1 LSLSGAA
8 RDQPFHHKKHASLK
22 LKCVSCHK
30 NAEQAERAG
39 FPEITQCKACHLDMS
54 TREIPSQR
62 IYELPDFV
70 FFSHASHAAAKVECT
85 ACHGNV
91 AIQET
96 ITLNQPLKMKWC
108 VDCHKQSHAAVRCN
122 TCHELGQ

>member
-1 LSLSGAA
+1 M
-8 RDQPFHHKKHASLK
+8 
-22 LKCVSCHK
+22 
-30 NAEQAERAG
+30 
-39 FPEITQCKACHLDMS
+39 T
-54 TREIPSQR
+54 TREIPSQQ

-70 FFSHASHAAAKVECT
+70 FFSHASHAAAMVECT
-85 ACHGNV
+85 TCHGNV

-108 VDCHKQSHAAVRCN
+108 VDCHKQSHAAARCN